1 MHVQAITPGSFS
13 PHTECTFVHFQFTK
27 LLWPNCGTASTCT
40 SFLFPSQA
48 IEPRHLFQCQG
59 TFVGHKVLFYV
70 FSHTVTSFPG
80 PFEKSDIA
88 DTLFGPKCAYVC
100 SCTIK
105 TPEVWKIPHSVKWTG
120 SPVPE
125 LYQIH
130 SRSRTLVYRF
140 PKNCVPLLVDTKA

>member
-1 MHVQAITPGSFS
+1 MTELWNSQYMHFISVSF
-13 PHTECTFVHFQFTK
+13 T
-27 LLWPNCGTASTCT
+27 
-40 SFLFPSQA
+40 A

-105 TPEVWKIPHSVKWTG
+105 TPEV
-120 SPVPE
+120 
-125 LYQIH
+125 
-130 SRSRTLVYRF
+130 
-140 PKNCVPLLVDTKA
+140 